1 MASWEAPFVSLLQPT
16 TSKTSTT
23 QQRCLCPAHQ
33 DSGEFLTPMHL
44 KVDDRTHG
52 EGRPQQ
58 CSAPFA
64 PDTATP
70 MATGN
75 WAVVVA
81 GPKLCGPWSFKLQQH
96 LTTQFP
102 THGEGICN
110 LKSPSLPLLTL
121 WWSAC
126 LQWCHVWQ
134 RTLPSHALSSNAS
147 DNSDTSSTGH
157 QRPWRY
163 QQHQGHLQH
172 LWQRSGRVQSASSQ
186 I

>member
-70 MATGN
+70 MATELGSGRGRAQIV
-75 WAVVVA
+75 WALV
-81 GPKLCGPWSFKLQQH
+81 LQA
-96 LTTQFP
+96 
-102 THGEGICN
+102 
-110 LKSPSLPLLTL
+110 
-121 WWSAC
+121 SAA
-126 LQWCHVWQ
+126 
-134 RTLPSHALSSNAS
+134 P
-147 DNSDTSSTGH
+147 DNPVPH
-157 QRPWRY
+157 PWRR
-163 QQHQGHLQH
+163 HLQPQVPLSPTTH
-172 LWQRSGRVQSASSQ
+172 PVVKCLTPVTPCMAEDTAIPCPQQQCQWQQWH
-186 I
+186 